1 MPNQETLMDDLA
13 SATPLKSTLTKASG
27 WGIAYAILIIIAG
40 FIAISLPFLSGIA
53 ITIVIG
59 WLLVVSGVFHIAD
72 AFHAKGAGSFFWR
85 LLVGLVFII
94 GGLDIAFVPLRGL
107 FTLTFVL
114 GIILLVQGVIGLI
127 AFLRRRTM
135 HGAGWVLFNA
145 LVTLLLGGIIL
156 YDGPGAAVW
165 VIGTLVGINLIF
177 SGISRLMIWFALRR
191 ALTAA
196 TA

>member
-1 MPNQETLMDDLA
+1 V
-13 SATPLKSTLTKASG
+13 
-27 WGIAYAILIIIAG
+27 
-40 FIAISLPFLSGIA
+40 IAISLPFVSGIA

-72 AFHAKGAGSFFWR
+72 SFHAKGAGSSAWR
-85 LLVGLVFII
+85 LLVGVVFII
-94 GGLDIAFVPLRGL
+94 GGLDLAFVPLRGL

-114 GIILLVQGVIGLI
+114 GVILLVQGVIGLVSFFRHR
-127 AFLRRRTM
+127 AM
-135 HGAGWVLFNA
+135 HGAGWLLFNA
-145 LVTLLLGGIIL
+145 LVTLLLGGIIF

-191 ALTAA
+191 GLTAA
-196 TA
+196 GA